1 VGELGVKLAIG
12 DTFVIPPLFEG
23 GDTAVATITDL
34 PELELGS
41 IYHDTVDLRLARSGV
56 TLRYRIGDEGGP
68 CWSLKLPVPNGDPG
82 EHEELSFAGGPADI
96 PAAAK
101 DLVSAW
107 SRRGHLAPAAAL
119 STRRRRWRLTTADG
133 AHLAD
138 LIQDDVSV
146 LDGERVIGRFRELE
160 LESRGAALSQLQ
172 PIVVALQRAGATNS
186 EPVPKSVRA
195 LGPRAAAAPDVVA
208 PAPDPHAPA
217 GEAVRFAMANG
228 TQRLMEND
236 APTRLG
242 EVEGV
247 HQMRVA
253 TRRLRGDIGTF
264 EPLIDAPWGSAL
276 ADELR
281 WLGDLLGAVRDR
293 DVQLASLASDDADL
307 QGDLTQLRAAISTAC
322 EAAREELMAA
332 LAGSRYLDLLERLVQ
347 AARDPLLTAAAQL
360 PASQVVPDLL
370 SATARRTR
378 GRLKDVLPDSPDRT
392 YHAAR
397 IGAKNLRYAADAIG
411 PFVARRASRVRNLAS
426 AATAVQDVL
435 GAHQDALVM
444 QHQVQ
449 ETMNVH
455 RKDAS
460 FAFAAGRYAERL
472 EVRRRDL
479 RAAYPEVRD
488 ELLARIKRWGGG

>member
-1 VGELGVKLAIG
+1 ML
-12 DTFVIPPLFEG
+12 
-23 GDTAVATITDL
+23 VA
-34 PELELGS
+34 EAAGS
-41 IYHDTVDLRLARSGV
+41 RWGS
-56 TLRYRIGDEGGP
+56 
-68 CWSLKLPVPNGDPG
+68 G

-107 SRRGHLAPAAAL
+107 ARRGHLAPAAAL
-119 STRRRRWRLTTADG
+119 STRRRRWRLTAADG
-133 AHLAD
+133 ADLAD
-138 LIQDDVSV
+138 LVQDDVSV

-195 LGPRAAAAPDVVA
+195 LGPRAAAAPDVVV
-208 PAPDPHAPA
+208 PTPDPQAPA

-228 TQRLMEND
+228 TRRLMEND

-264 EPLIDAPWGSAL
+264 EPLIDAPWGNAL

-307 QGDLTQLRAAISTAC
+307 QGDLTQLRAAISTA
-322 EAAREELMAA
+322 AR
-332 LAGSRYLDLLERLVQ
+332 
-347 AARDPLLTAAAQL
+347 T
-360 PASQVVPDLL
+360 
-370 SATARRTR
+370 SA
-378 GRLKDVLPDSPDRT
+378 
-392 YHAAR
+392 
-397 IGAKNLRYAADAIG
+397 
-411 PFVARRASRVRNLAS
+411 
-426 AATAVQDVL
+426 
-435 GAHQDALVM
+435 
-444 QHQVQ
+444 
-449 ETMNVH
+449 
-455 RKDAS
+455 
-460 FAFAAGRYAERL
+460 
-472 EVRRRDL
+472 
-479 RAAYPEVRD
+479 
-488 ELLARIKRWGGG
+488 